1 MPIYVNEVEIT
12 DEQVLR
18 EMQHHPA
25 PDQPSAL
32 QMAAEALTVRELL
45 LQAYVRE
52 GLGTREDDPKAEPI
66 ADDARIDALLEKVI
80 TVPVAEEDHLRRY
93 YENNRQQFVWDG
105 EALSFDEARKTI
117 ADYLTGTAWLQ
128 AVSQYIKILAG
139 RAKLVGI
146 ELECADSPLVQ

>member
-52 GLGTREDDPKAEPI
+52 GLGRREDDPNAEPL
-66 ADDARIDALLEKVI
+66 ADDERIDRLLQKVI
-80 TVPVAEEDHLRRY
+80 TLPEAEDAHLRRY
-93 YENNRQQFVWDG
+93 YDNNRDRFMREKTPLD
-105 EALSFDEARKTI
+105 FDEVRDLI
-117 ADYLTGTAWLQ
+117 RDYLTGTAWQQ

-139 RAKLVGI
+139 QAKLVGI